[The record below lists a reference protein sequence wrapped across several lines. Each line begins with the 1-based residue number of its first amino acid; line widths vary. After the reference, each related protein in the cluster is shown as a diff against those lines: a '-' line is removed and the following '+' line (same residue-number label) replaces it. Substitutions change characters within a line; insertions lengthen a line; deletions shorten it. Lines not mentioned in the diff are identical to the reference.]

1 MTAGADRLALVRDRE
16 LTDLI
21 EALDTAS
28 DLIAFVGTAGDKLR
42 AAEAEAICATLSK
55 TVAVLCELREAQP

>member
-1 MTAGADRLALVRDRE
+1 MTTAADRFALVRDRQ

-21 EALDTAS
+21 AALDSAN

-42 AAEAEAICATLSK
+42 AAEAEAICATL
-55 TVAVLCELREAQP
+55 TETIGVLAELREGA